1 MNKKQHEYIISQ
13 LDKMQEE
20 LESVKDTAKRAELRG
35 KYIEL
40 FIDLSTISSIQTE
53 TDDEEPP
60 TETEPVAQEVEEEV
74 DNVKNADEI
83 FEDAEVVRTV
93 IDEDGEEVDITDAF
107 NALIKEGMDEDFSD
121 SIGLFLTECDGLD
134 LYMNKFNYMEHG
146 IPRACAAQL
155 AAILTEQQ
163 LQAYII
169 DFSGLEL
176 GTIENSTDF
185 IDDANAEELFDFIRK
200 DMEERQE
207 LMNLTIQSSKQ
218 ATTWVQMNVRLCSW
232 L

>member
-20 LESVKDTAKRAELRG
+20 LESVEDAAKRAELRG

-40 FIDLSTISSIQTE
+40 FIDLSTISNMQLEIN
-53 TDDEEPP
+53 DEEPEEVAEEP
-60 TETEPVAQEVEEEV
+60 ESVTAETEAVVEEPKEEPEEEEGF
-74 DNVKNADEI
+74 D
-83 FEDAEVVRTV
+83 DAEVVRSV
-93 IDEDGEEVDITDAF
+93 INEDGEEVDITDAF
-107 NALIKEGMDEDFSD
+107 NALRKEGMDEDFSD
-121 SIGLFLTECDGLD
+121 SIGLFLTECEGLD
-134 LYMNKFNYMEHG
+134 AYMNKFSYMEHG

-169 DFSGLEL
+169 DFSGLDL
-176 GTIENSTDF
+176 GAIENSTDF

-207 LMNLTIQSSKQ
+207 
-218 ATTWVQMNVRLCSW
+218 
-232 L
+232 

>member
-20 LESVKDTAKRAELRG
+20 LESVEDAAKRAELRG

-40 FIDLSTISSIQTE
+40 FIDLSTISDIQLE
-53 TDDEEPP
+53 VDDEEP
-60 TETEPVAQEVEEEV
+60 EEEV
-74 DNVKNADEI
+74 AEEPESVTAETEAVVEEPKEEPEEEEGFD
-83 FEDAEVVRTV
+83 DAEVIRSV
-93 IDEDGEEVDITDAF
+93 INEDGEEVDITDAF
-107 NALIKEGMDEDFSD
+107 NALRKEGMDEDFSD
-121 SIGLFLTECDGLD
+121 SIGLFLTECEGLD
-134 LYMNKFNYMEHG
+134 AYMNKFKYMEHG

-176 GTIENSTDF
+176 GAIESSTDF

-207 LMNLTIQSSKQ
+207 
-218 ATTWVQMNVRLCSW
+218 
-232 L
+232 

>member
-1 MNKKQHEYIISQ
+1 MNKKQHDYIISQ

-20 LESVKDTAKRAELRG
+20 LESVEDAAKRAELRG

-40 FIDLSTISSIQTE
+40 FIDLSTISNIQSE
-53 TDDEEPP
+53 VDDEEPEEVVEEP
-60 TETEPVAQEVEEEV
+60 ESVTAETEAVVEEPPKEEPEEE
-74 DNVKNADEI
+74 DTFD
-83 FEDAEVVRTV
+83 DAEVVRSV
-93 IDEDGEEVDITDAF
+93 LNDDGEEIDITDAF
-107 NALIKEGMDEDFSD
+107 NALRKEGMDEDFSD
-121 SIGLFLTECDGLD
+121 SIGLFLTECEGLD
-134 LYMNKFNYMEHG
+134 AYMNKFSYMEHG

-169 DFSGLEL
+169 DFSGLEI
-176 GTIENSTDF
+176 GAIENSTDF

-207 LMNLTIQSSKQ
+207 
-218 ATTWVQMNVRLCSW
+218 
-232 L
+232 

>member
-1 MNKKQHEYIISQ
+1 MNKKQYDYIIDQ
-13 LDKMQEE
+13 LDKMQRE
-20 LESVKDTAKRAELRG
+20 LESVTDAGTRAQLRG

-40 FIDLSTISSIQTE
+40 FIDLSTISNIQPE
-53 TDDEEPP
+53 VDDEEPVEEVAEEP
-60 TETEPVAQEVEEEV
+60 ESVTAETEAVVEEPKEEPEEEEGF
-74 DNVKNADEI
+74 D
-83 FEDAEVVRTV
+83 DAEVLRSV
-93 IDEDGEEVDITDAF
+93 INEDGEEVDITDAF
-107 NALIKEGMDEDFSD
+107 NALRKEGMDEDFSD
-121 SIGLFLTECDGLD
+121 SIGLFLTECEGLD
-134 LYMNKFNYMEHG
+134 AYMNKFKYMEHG

-176 GTIENSTDF
+176 GAIESSTDF

-207 LMNLTIQSSKQ
+207 
-218 ATTWVQMNVRLCSW
+218 
-232 L
+232 

>member
-20 LESVKDTAKRAELRG
+20 LESVEDAAKRAELRG

-40 FIDLSTISSIQTE
+40 FIDLSTISNIQLE
-53 TDDEEPP
+53 VDDEEPEEKVEEAVEEP
-60 TETEPVAQEVEEEV
+60 ESVTAETEAVVEEPKEEPEEEGF
-74 DNVKNADEI
+74 D
-83 FEDAEVVRTV
+83 DAEVVRSV
-93 IDEDGEEVDITDAF
+93 INEDGEEVDITDAF
-107 NALIKEGMDEDFSD
+107 NALMKEGMDEDFSD
-121 SIGLFLTECDGLD
+121 SIGLFLTECEGLD
-134 LYMNKFNYMEHG
+134 AYMNKFSYMEHG

-169 DFSGLEL
+169 DFSGLDL
-176 GTIENSTDF
+176 GAIENSTDF

-207 LMNLTIQSSKQ
+207 
-218 ATTWVQMNVRLCSW
+218 
-232 L
+232 

>member
-20 LESVKDTAKRAELRG
+20 LESVEDAAKRAELRG

-40 FIDLSTISSIQTE
+40 FIDLSTISNIQLE
-53 TDDEEPP
+53 VDDEEPEEVAEEP
-60 TETEPVAQEVEEEV
+60 ESVTAETEAVVEEPKEEPEEEEGF
-74 DNVKNADEI
+74 D
-83 FEDAEVVRTV
+83 DAEVLRSV
-93 IDEDGEEVDITDAF
+93 INEDGEEVDITDAF
-107 NALIKEGMDEDFSD
+107 NALRKEGMDEDFSD
-121 SIGLFLTECDGLD
+121 SIGLFLTECEGLD
-134 LYMNKFNYMEHG
+134 AYMNKFKYMEHG

-169 DFSGLEL
+169 DFSGLDL
-176 GTIENSTDF
+176 GAIENSTDF

-207 LMNLTIQSSKQ
+207 
-218 ATTWVQMNVRLCSW
+218 
-232 L
+232 

>member
-20 LESVKDTAKRAELRG
+20 LESVTDAGTRATLRG

-40 FIDLSTISSIQTE
+40 FIDLSTISNIQPE
-53 TDDEEPP
+53 IDGEEP
-60 TETEPVAQEVEEEV
+60 EEEV
-74 DNVKNADEI
+74 VEEPESVTAETEAVVEEPKEEPEEEGFD
-83 FEDAEVVRTV
+83 DAEVVRSV
-93 IDEDGEEVDITDAF
+93 INEDGEEVDITDAF
-107 NALIKEGMDEDFSD
+107 NALRKEGMDEDFSD
-121 SIGLFLTECDGLD
+121 SIGLFLTECEGLD
-134 LYMNKFNYMEHG
+134 AYMNKFNYMEHG
-146 IPRACAAQL
+146 VPRACAAQL

-169 DFSGLEL
+169 DFSGLDL
-176 GTIENSTDF
+176 GAIESSTDF

-207 LMNLTIQSSKQ
+207 
-218 ATTWVQMNVRLCSW
+218 
-232 L
+232 

>member
-20 LESVKDTAKRAELRG
+20 LESVEDAAKRAELRG

-40 FIDLSTISSIQTE
+40 FIDLSTISNVQLE
-53 TDDEEPP
+53 VDDEEPEEVVEEP
-60 TETEPVAQEVEEEV
+60 ESVTAETEAVVEEPKEEPEEEEGF
-74 DNVKNADEI
+74 D
-83 FEDAEVVRTV
+83 DAEVLRSV
-93 IDEDGEEVDITDAF
+93 INEDGEEVDITDAF
-107 NALIKEGMDEDFSD
+107 NALRKEGMDEDFSD
-121 SIGLFLTECDGLD
+121 SIGLFLTECEGLD
-134 LYMNKFNYMEHG
+134 AYMNKFSYMEHG

-176 GTIENSTDF
+176 GAIESSTDF

-207 LMNLTIQSSKQ
+207 
-218 ATTWVQMNVRLCSW
+218 
-232 L
+232 

>member
-20 LESVKDTAKRAELRG
+20 LESVKDAAKRAELRG

-40 FIDLSTISSIQTE
+40 FIDLSTISNIQLE
-53 TDDEEPP
+53 VDDEEPEEVAEEP
-60 TETEPVAQEVEEEV
+60 ESVTAETEAIVEEPKEEPEEEEGF
-74 DNVKNADEI
+74 D
-83 FEDAEVVRTV
+83 DAEVLRSV
-93 IDEDGEEVDITDAF
+93 INEDGEEVDITDAF
-107 NALIKEGMDEDFSD
+107 NALRKEGMDEDFSD
-121 SIGLFLTECDGLD
+121 SIGLFLTECEGLD
-134 LYMNKFNYMEHG
+134 AYMNKFKYMEHG

-207 LMNLTIQSSKQ
+207 
-218 ATTWVQMNVRLCSW
+218 
-232 L
+232 

>member
-20 LESVKDTAKRAELRG
+20 LESVEDAAKRAELRG

-40 FIDLSTISSIQTE
+40 FIDLSTISNIQLE
-53 TDDEEPP
+53 VDDEEPVEEVAEEP
-60 TETEPVAQEVEEEV
+60 ESVTAETEAVVEEPKEEPEEEGF
-74 DNVKNADEI
+74 D
-83 FEDAEVVRTV
+83 DAEVLRSV
-93 IDEDGEEVDITDAF
+93 INEDGEEVDITDAF
-107 NALIKEGMDEDFSD
+107 NALRKEGMDEDFSD
-121 SIGLFLTECDGLD
+121 SIGLFLTECEGLD
-134 LYMNKFNYMEHG
+134 AYMNKFKYMEHG
-146 IPRACAAQL
+146 VPRACAAQL

-176 GTIENSTDF
+176 GAIESSTDF

-207 LMNLTIQSSKQ
+207 
-218 ATTWVQMNVRLCSW
+218 
-232 L
+232 

>member
-20 LESVKDTAKRAELRG
+20 LESVEDAAKRAELRG

-40 FIDLSTISSIQTE
+40 FIDLSTISNIQLE
-53 TDDEEPP
+53 VDDEEPEEVAEEP
-60 TETEPVAQEVEEEV
+60 ESVTAETEAVVEEPKEEPEEEEGF
-74 DNVKNADEI
+74 D
-83 FEDAEVVRTV
+83 DAEVLRSV
-93 IDEDGEEVDITDAF
+93 INEDGEEVDITDAF
-107 NALIKEGMDEDFSD
+107 NALRKEGMDEDFSD
-121 SIGLFLTECDGLD
+121 SIGLFLTECEGLD
-134 LYMNKFNYMEHG
+134 AYMNKFSYMEHG

-169 DFSGLEL
+169 DFSGLDL
-176 GTIENSTDF
+176 GAIENSTDF

-207 LMNLTIQSSKQ
+207 
-218 ATTWVQMNVRLCSW
+218 
-232 L
+232 

>member
-1 MNKKQHEYIISQ
+1 MNKKQYDYIISQ
-13 LDKMQEE
+13 LDKMQRE
-20 LESVKDTAKRAELRG
+20 LESVTDAGTRATLRG

-40 FIDLSTISSIQTE
+40 FIDLSTISNIQPE
-53 TDDEEPP
+53 IDDEEPEEIVEEP
-60 TETEPVAQEVEEEV
+60 ESVTAETEAVVEEPKEETEEEEGF
-74 DNVKNADEI
+74 D
-83 FEDAEVVRTV
+83 DAEVVRSV
-93 IDEDGEEVDITDAF
+93 INEDGEEVDITDAF
-107 NALIKEGMDEDFSD
+107 NALRKEGMDEDFSD
-121 SIGLFLTECDGLD
+121 SIGLFLTECEGLD
-134 LYMNKFNYMEHG
+134 AYMNKFKYMEHG

-176 GTIENSTDF
+176 GAIESSTDF

-207 LMNLTIQSSKQ
+207 
-218 ATTWVQMNVRLCSW
+218 
-232 L
+232 

>member
-20 LESVKDTAKRAELRG
+20 LESVEDAAKRAELRG

-40 FIDLSTISSIQTE
+40 FIDLSTISNIQLE
-53 TDDEEPP
+53 IDDEEP
-60 TETEPVAQEVEEEV
+60 EEEV
-74 DNVKNADEI
+74 AEEPESVTAETEAVVEKPKEEPEEEEGFD
-83 FEDAEVVRTV
+83 DAEVLRSV
-93 IDEDGEEVDITDAF
+93 INEDGEEVDITDAF
-107 NALIKEGMDEDFSD
+107 NALRKEGMDEDFSD
-121 SIGLFLTECDGLD
+121 SIGLFLTECEGLD
-134 LYMNKFNYMEHG
+134 AYMNKFKYMEHG

-176 GTIENSTDF
+176 GAIENSTDF

-207 LMNLTIQSSKQ
+207 
-218 ATTWVQMNVRLCSW
+218 
-232 L
+232 

>member
-20 LESVKDTAKRAELRG
+20 LESVEDAAKRAELRG

-40 FIDLSTISSIQTE
+40 FIDLSTISNIQLE
-53 TDDEEPP
+53 VDDEEP
-60 TETEPVAQEVEEEV
+60 EEEV
-74 DNVKNADEI
+74 AEEPESVTAETEAVVEEPKEEPEEEGFD
-83 FEDAEVVRTV
+83 DAEVLRSV
-93 IDEDGEEVDITDAF
+93 INEDGEEVDITDAF
-107 NALIKEGMDEDFSD
+107 NALRKEGMDEDFSD
-121 SIGLFLTECDGLD
+121 SIGLFLTECEGLD
-134 LYMNKFNYMEHG
+134 AYMNKFKYMEHG

-176 GTIENSTDF
+176 GAIESSTDF

-207 LMNLTIQSSKQ
+207 
-218 ATTWVQMNVRLCSW
+218 
-232 L
+232 

>member
-1 MNKKQHEYIISQ
+1 MNKKQHGYIISQ

-20 LESVKDTAKRAELRG
+20 LESVEDAAKRAELRG

-40 FIDLSTISSIQTE
+40 FIDLSTISNIQLE
-53 TDDEEPP
+53 VDDEEPEEVAEEP
-60 TETEPVAQEVEEEV
+60 ESVTAETEAVVEEPKEEPEEEEGF
-74 DNVKNADEI
+74 D
-83 FEDAEVVRTV
+83 DAEVLRSV
-93 IDEDGEEVDITDAF
+93 INEDGEEVDITDAF
-107 NALIKEGMDEDFSD
+107 NALRKEGMDEDFSD
-121 SIGLFLTECDGLD
+121 SIGLFLTECEGLD
-134 LYMNKFNYMEHG
+134 AYMNKFSYMEHG

-169 DFSGLEL
+169 DFSGLDL
-176 GTIENSTDF
+176 GAIENSTDF

-207 LMNLTIQSSKQ
+207 
-218 ATTWVQMNVRLCSW
+218 
-232 L
+232 

>member
-20 LESVKDTAKRAELRG
+20 LESVEDAAKRAELRG

-40 FIDLSTISSIQTE
+40 FIDLSTISDIQLE
-53 TDDEEPP
+53 VDDEEP
-60 TETEPVAQEVEEEV
+60 EEEV
-74 DNVKNADEI
+74 AEEPKSVTAETEAVVEEPKEEPEEEGFD
-83 FEDAEVVRTV
+83 DAEVLRSV
-93 IDEDGEEVDITDAF
+93 INEDGEEVDITDAF
-107 NALIKEGMDEDFSD
+107 NALRKEGMDEDFSD
-121 SIGLFLTECDGLD
+121 SIGLFLTECEGLD
-134 LYMNKFNYMEHG
+134 AYMNKFSYMEHG

-169 DFSGLEL
+169 DFSGLDL
-176 GTIENSTDF
+176 GAIESSTDF

-207 LMNLTIQSSKQ
+207 
-218 ATTWVQMNVRLCSW
+218 
-232 L
+232 

>member
-20 LESVKDTAKRAELRG
+20 LESVEDAAKRAELRG

-40 FIDLSTISSIQTE
+40 FIDLSTISNIQLE
-53 TDDEEPP
+53 IDDEEPVEEVAEEP
-60 TETEPVAQEVEEEV
+60 ESVTAETEAVVEEPKEEPEEEGF
-74 DNVKNADEI
+74 D
-83 FEDAEVVRTV
+83 DAEVVRSV
-93 IDEDGEEVDITDAF
+93 INEDGEEVDITDAF
-107 NALIKEGMDEDFSD
+107 NALRKEGMDEDFSD
-121 SIGLFLTECDGLD
+121 SIGLFLTECEGLD
-134 LYMNKFNYMEHG
+134 AYMNKFNYMEHG

-207 LMNLTIQSSKQ
+207 
-218 ATTWVQMNVRLCSW
+218 
-232 L
+232 

>member
-20 LESVKDTAKRAELRG
+20 LESVEDAAKRAELRG

-40 FIDLSTISSIQTE
+40 FIDLSTISNIQLE
-53 TDDEEPP
+53 VDDEEP
-60 TETEPVAQEVEEEV
+60 EEEV
-74 DNVKNADEI
+74 VEEPESVTAETEAVVEEPKEEPEEEEGFD
-83 FEDAEVVRTV
+83 DAEVLRSV
-93 IDEDGEEVDITDAF
+93 INEDGEEVDITDAF
-107 NALIKEGMDEDFSD
+107 NALRKEGMDEDFSD
-121 SIGLFLTECDGLD
+121 SIGLFLTECEGLD
-134 LYMNKFNYMEHG
+134 AYMNKFKYMEHG

-176 GTIENSTDF
+176 GAIENSTDF

-207 LMNLTIQSSKQ
+207 
-218 ATTWVQMNVRLCSW
+218 
-232 L
+232 

>member
-20 LESVKDTAKRAELRG
+20 LESVEDAAKRAELRG

-40 FIDLSTISSIQTE
+40 FIDLSTISNIQPE
-53 TDDEEPP
+53 VDDEEPEKVVEEP
-60 TETEPVAQEVEEEV
+60 ESVTAETEAVVEEPKEEAEEEGF
-74 DNVKNADEI
+74 D
-83 FEDAEVVRTV
+83 DAEVVRSV
-93 IDEDGEEVDITDAF
+93 INEDGEEVDITDAF
-107 NALIKEGMDEDFSD
+107 NALRKEGMDEDFSD
-121 SIGLFLTECDGLD
+121 SIGLFLTECEGLD
-134 LYMNKFNYMEHG
+134 AYMNKFKYMEHG

-155 AAILTEQQ
+155 AATLTEQQ

-169 DFSGLEL
+169 DFSGLDL

-207 LMNLTIQSSKQ
+207 
-218 ATTWVQMNVRLCSW
+218 
-232 L
+232 

>member
-20 LESVKDTAKRAELRG
+20 LESVEDAAKRAELRG

-40 FIDLSTISSIQTE
+40 FIDLSTISNIQLE
-53 TDDEEPP
+53 VDDEEPEEVVEEP
-60 TETEPVAQEVEEEV
+60 ESVTAETEAVVEEPKEEAEEEGF
-74 DNVKNADEI
+74 D
-83 FEDAEVVRTV
+83 DAEVVRSV
-93 IDEDGEEVDITDAF
+93 INEDGEEVDITDAF
-107 NALIKEGMDEDFSD
+107 NALRKEGMDEDFSD
-121 SIGLFLTECDGLD
+121 SIGLFLTECEGLD
-134 LYMNKFNYMEHG
+134 AYMNKFSYMEHG

-169 DFSGLEL
+169 DFSGLDL
-176 GTIENSTDF
+176 GAIENSTDF

-207 LMNLTIQSSKQ
+207 
-218 ATTWVQMNVRLCSW
+218 
-232 L
+232 

>member
-20 LESVKDTAKRAELRG
+20 LESVEDAAKRAELRG

-40 FIDLSTISSIQTE
+40 FIDLSTISNIQLE
-53 TDDEEPP
+53 VDDEEP
-60 TETEPVAQEVEEEV
+60 EEEV
-74 DNVKNADEI
+74 AEEPESVTAETEAVVEEPKEEPEEEEGFD
-83 FEDAEVVRTV
+83 DAEVLRSV
-93 IDEDGEEVDITDAF
+93 INEDGEEVDITDAF
-107 NALIKEGMDEDFSD
+107 NALRKEGMDEDFSD
-121 SIGLFLTECDGLD
+121 SIGLFLTECEGLD
-134 LYMNKFNYMEHG
+134 AYMNKFNYMEHG

-169 DFSGLEL
+169 DFSGLDL
-176 GTIENSTDF
+176 GAIENSTDF

-207 LMNLTIQSSKQ
+207 
-218 ATTWVQMNVRLCSW
+218 
-232 L
+232 

>member
-20 LESVKDTAKRAELRG
+20 LESVEDAAKRAELRG

-40 FIDLSTISSIQTE
+40 FIDLSTISNIQLE
-53 TDDEEPP
+53 VDDEEPEEVVEEP
-60 TETEPVAQEVEEEV
+60 ESVTAETEAVVEEPKEEPEEEGF
-74 DNVKNADEI
+74 D
-83 FEDAEVVRTV
+83 DAEVLRSV
-93 IDEDGEEVDITDAF
+93 INEDGEEVDITDAF
-107 NALIKEGMDEDFSD
+107 NALRKEGMDEDFSD
-121 SIGLFLTECDGLD
+121 SIGLFLTECEGLD
-134 LYMNKFNYMEHG
+134 AYMNKFSYMEHG

-176 GTIENSTDF
+176 GAIESSTDF

-207 LMNLTIQSSKQ
+207 
-218 ATTWVQMNVRLCSW
+218 
-232 L
+232 

>member
-1 MNKKQHEYIISQ
+1 MNKKQYDYIIDQ
-13 LDKMQEE
+13 LDKMQRE
-20 LESVKDTAKRAELRG
+20 LESVTDAGTRAQLRG

-40 FIDLSTISSIQTE
+40 FIDLSTISNIQPE
-53 TDDEEPP
+53 IDDEEPEKIVEEP
-60 TETEPVAQEVEEEV
+60 ESVTAETEAVVEEPKEEVEEEGF
-74 DNVKNADEI
+74 D
-83 FEDAEVVRTV
+83 DAEVVRSV
-93 IDEDGEEVDITDAF
+93 INEDGEEVDITDAF
-107 NALIKEGMDEDFSD
+107 NALRKEGMDEDFSD
-121 SIGLFLTECDGLD
+121 SIGLFLTECEGLD
-134 LYMNKFNYMEHG
+134 AYMNKFNYMEHG

-176 GTIENSTDF
+176 GAIENSTDF

-207 LMNLTIQSSKQ
+207 
-218 ATTWVQMNVRLCSW
+218 
-232 L
+232 

>member
-20 LESVKDTAKRAELRG
+20 LESVEDAAKRAELRG

-40 FIDLSTISSIQTE
+40 FIDLSTISNIQLE
-53 TDDEEPP
+53 VDDEEPEEVAEEP
-60 TETEPVAQEVEEEV
+60 ESVTAETEAVVEEPKEEPEEEGF
-74 DNVKNADEI
+74 D
-83 FEDAEVVRTV
+83 DAEVVRSV
-93 IDEDGEEVDITDAF
+93 INEDGEEVDITDAF
-107 NALIKEGMDEDFSD
+107 NALRKEGMDEDFSD
-121 SIGLFLTECDGLD
+121 SIGLFLTECEGLD
-134 LYMNKFNYMEHG
+134 AYMNKFNYMEHG

-169 DFSGLEL
+169 DFSGLDL
-176 GTIENSTDF
+176 GAIENSTDF

-207 LMNLTIQSSKQ
+207 
-218 ATTWVQMNVRLCSW
+218 
-232 L
+232 

>member
-20 LESVKDTAKRAELRG
+20 LESVKDAAKRAELRG

-40 FIDLSTISSIQTE
+40 FIDLSTISNIQLE
-53 TDDEEPP
+53 VDDEEPEEVVEEP
-60 TETEPVAQEVEEEV
+60 ESVTAETEAVVEEPKEEPEEEGF
-74 DNVKNADEI
+74 D
-83 FEDAEVVRTV
+83 DAEVVRSV
-93 IDEDGEEVDITDAF
+93 INEDGEEVDITDAF
-107 NALIKEGMDEDFSD
+107 NALRKEGMDEDFSD
-121 SIGLFLTECDGLD
+121 SIGLFLTECEGLD
-134 LYMNKFNYMEHG
+134 AYMNKFSYMEHG

-169 DFSGLEL
+169 DFRGLDL
-176 GTIENSTDF
+176 GAIENSTDF

-207 LMNLTIQSSKQ
+207 
-218 ATTWVQMNVRLCSW
+218 
-232 L
+232 

>member
-20 LESVKDTAKRAELRG
+20 LESVEDAAKRAELRG

-40 FIDLSTISSIQTE
+40 FIDLSTISNIQLE
-53 TDDEEPP
+53 IDDEEPEEVVEEP
-60 TETEPVAQEVEEEV
+60 ESVTAETEAVVEEPKEEPEEEEGF
-74 DNVKNADEI
+74 D
-83 FEDAEVVRTV
+83 DAEVLRSV
-93 IDEDGEEVDITDAF
+93 INEDGEEVDITDAF
-107 NALIKEGMDEDFSD
+107 NALRKEGMDEDFSD
-121 SIGLFLTECDGLD
+121 SIGLFLTECEGLD
-134 LYMNKFNYMEHG
+134 AYMNKFKYMEHG

-169 DFSGLEL
+169 DFSGLEI
-176 GTIENSTDF
+176 GAIENSTDF

-200 DMEERQE
+200 DMEERE
-207 LMNLTIQSSKQ
+207 E
-218 ATTWVQMNVRLCSW
+218 
-232 L
+232 

>member
-20 LESVKDTAKRAELRG
+20 LESVEDAAKRAELRG

-40 FIDLSTISSIQTE
+40 FIDLSTISNIQSE
-53 TDDEEPP
+53 VDDEEPEEKVEEP
-60 TETEPVAQEVEEEV
+60 ESVTAETEAVVEEPKEEPEEGF
-74 DNVKNADEI
+74 D
-83 FEDAEVVRTV
+83 DAEVVRSV
-93 IDEDGEEVDITDAF
+93 INEDGEEVDITDAF
-107 NALIKEGMDEDFSD
+107 NALRKEGMDEDFSD
-121 SIGLFLTECDGLD
+121 SIGLFLTECEGLD
-134 LYMNKFNYMEHG
+134 AYMNKFNYMEHG

-169 DFSGLEL
+169 DFSGLDL
-176 GTIENSTDF
+176 GAIESSTDF

-207 LMNLTIQSSKQ
+207 
-218 ATTWVQMNVRLCSW
+218 
-232 L
+232 

>member
-20 LESVKDTAKRAELRG
+20 LESVEDAAKRAELRG

-40 FIDLSTISSIQTE
+40 FIDLSTISNIQLE
-53 TDDEEPP
+53 VDDEEPEEVVEEP
-60 TETEPVAQEVEEEV
+60 ESVTAETEAVVEEPKEEVEEEGF
-74 DNVKNADEI
+74 D
-83 FEDAEVVRTV
+83 DAEVVRSV
-93 IDEDGEEVDITDAF
+93 INEDGEEVDITDAF
-107 NALIKEGMDEDFSD
+107 NALRKEGMDEDFSD
-121 SIGLFLTECDGLD
+121 SIGLFLTECEGLD
-134 LYMNKFNYMEHG
+134 AYMNKFSYMEHG

-169 DFSGLEL
+169 DFSGLDL
-176 GTIENSTDF
+176 GAIENSTDF

-207 LMNLTIQSSKQ
+207 
-218 ATTWVQMNVRLCSW
+218 
-232 L
+232 

>member
-176 GTIENSTDF
+176 GAIENSTDF

-200 DMEERQE
+200 SIEERQE
-207 LMNLTIQSSKQ
+207 
-218 ATTWVQMNVRLCSW
+218 
-232 L
+232 

>member
-20 LESVKDTAKRAELRG
+20 LESVEDAAKRAELRG

-40 FIDLSTISSIQTE
+40 FIDLSTISNVQLE
-53 TDDEEPP
+53 VNDEEPEEIVEEP
-60 TETEPVAQEVEEEV
+60 ESVTAETEAVVEEPPKEEEEEGF
-74 DNVKNADEI
+74 D
-83 FEDAEVVRTV
+83 DAEVLRSV
-93 IDEDGEEVDITDAF
+93 INEDGEEVDITDAF
-107 NALIKEGMDEDFSD
+107 NALRKEGMDEDFSD
-121 SIGLFLTECDGLD
+121 SIGLFLTECEGLD
-134 LYMNKFNYMEHG
+134 AYMNKFKYMEHG

-169 DFSGLEL
+169 DFSGLEI
-176 GTIENSTDF
+176 GAIENSTDF

-207 LMNLTIQSSKQ
+207 
-218 ATTWVQMNVRLCSW
+218 
-232 L
+232 

>member
-20 LESVKDTAKRAELRG
+20 LESVEDAAKRAELRG

-40 FIDLSTISSIQTE
+40 FIDLSTISNIQLE
-53 TDDEEPP
+53 VDDEEPEEVVEEP
-60 TETEPVAQEVEEEV
+60 ESVTAETEAVVEEPKEEPEEEEGF
-74 DNVKNADEI
+74 D
-83 FEDAEVVRTV
+83 DAEVIRSV
-93 IDEDGEEVDITDAF
+93 INEDGEEVDITDAF
-107 NALIKEGMDEDFSD
+107 NALRKEGMDEDFSD
-121 SIGLFLTECDGLD
+121 SIGLFLTECEGLD
-134 LYMNKFNYMEHG
+134 AYMNKFSYMEHG

-176 GTIENSTDF
+176 GAIESSTDF

-207 LMNLTIQSSKQ
+207 
-218 ATTWVQMNVRLCSW
+218 
-232 L
+232 

>member
-20 LESVKDTAKRAELRG
+20 LESVEDAAKRAELRG

-40 FIDLSTISSIQTE
+40 FIDLSTISDIQLE
-53 TDDEEPP
+53 VDDEEPVEEVAEEP
-60 TETEPVAQEVEEEV
+60 ESVTAETEAVVEEPKEEPEEEEGF
-74 DNVKNADEI
+74 D
-83 FEDAEVVRTV
+83 DAEVIRSV
-93 IDEDGEEVDITDAF
+93 INEDGEEVDITDAF
-107 NALIKEGMDEDFSD
+107 NALRKEGMDEDFSD
-121 SIGLFLTECDGLD
+121 SIGLFLTECEGLD
-134 LYMNKFNYMEHG
+134 AYMNKFKYMEHG

-169 DFSGLEL
+169 DFSGLDL
-176 GTIENSTDF
+176 GAIENSTDF

-207 LMNLTIQSSKQ
+207 
-218 ATTWVQMNVRLCSW
+218 
-232 L
+232 

>member
-20 LESVKDTAKRAELRG
+20 LESVKDAAKRAELRG

-40 FIDLSTISSIQTE
+40 FIDLSTISNIQLE
-53 TDDEEPP
+53 VDDEEPEEVAEEP
-60 TETEPVAQEVEEEV
+60 ESVTAETEAIVEEPKEEPEEEEGF
-74 DNVKNADEI
+74 D
-83 FEDAEVVRTV
+83 DAEVLRSV
-93 IDEDGEEVDITDAF
+93 INEDGEEVDITDAF
-107 NALIKEGMDEDFSD
+107 NALRKEGMDEDFSD
-121 SIGLFLTECDGLD
+121 SIGLFLTECEGLD
-134 LYMNKFNYMEHG
+134 AYMNKFKYMEHG

-169 DFSGLEL
+169 DFSGLDL
-176 GTIENSTDF
+176 GAIESSTDF

-207 LMNLTIQSSKQ
+207 
-218 ATTWVQMNVRLCSW
+218 
-232 L
+232 

>member
-20 LESVKDTAKRAELRG
+20 LESVEDAGTRAQLRG

-40 FIDLSTISSIQTE
+40 FIDLSTISNIQPE
-53 TDDEEPP
+53 VDDEEPEEVVEEP
-60 TETEPVAQEVEEEV
+60 ESVTAETEAVVEEPKEEAEEEGF
-74 DNVKNADEI
+74 D
-83 FEDAEVVRTV
+83 DAEVLRSV
-93 IDEDGEEVDITDAF
+93 INEDGEEVDITDAF
-107 NALIKEGMDEDFSD
+107 NALIKDGMDEEFSD

-134 LYMNKFNYMEHG
+134 PYMNKFSYMEHG

-169 DFSGLEL
+169 DFSGLDL
-176 GTIENSTDF
+176 GAIESSTDF

-207 LMNLTIQSSKQ
+207 
-218 ATTWVQMNVRLCSW
+218 
-232 L
+232 